1 MQTFFEEQSLHM
13 HRLIEPL
20 FYRLREFV
28 SLIIEENC
36 TMRVLLKAIVNVL
49 EDGIGELQL
58 AHVNPLQD
66 LSIVKSVKNDN
77 FLKSD
82 WSVSVSV
89 NCLSLLSDP
98 IRYNS
103 CGYTRVQLRF

>member
-1 MQTFFEEQSLHM
+1 M
-13 HRLIEPL
+13 
-20 FYRLREFV
+20 

-36 TMRVLLKAIVNVL
+36 TMRVLLKAVVNVL

-58 AHVNPLQD
+58 THVNPLQD

-82 WSVSVSV
+82 WSVSV
-89 NCLSLLSDP
+89 CKLSEPVIGS
-98 IRYNS
+98 Y
-103 CGYTRVQLRF
+103 